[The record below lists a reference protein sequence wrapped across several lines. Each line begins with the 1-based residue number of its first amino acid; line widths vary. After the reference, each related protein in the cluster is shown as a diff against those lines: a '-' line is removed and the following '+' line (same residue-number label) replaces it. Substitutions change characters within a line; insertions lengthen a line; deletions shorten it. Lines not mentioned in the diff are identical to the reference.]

1 LATSVILGVLLG
13 FHIFS
18 VVAWFGAVLF
28 FVIIIET
35 SLPKLSPQ
43 TNGELVLKVFPK
55 FIRYVQLFSVLTL
68 IFGIILAL
76 DISNGDLAL
85 FGLGSTW
92 GLFVTIGASF
102 GFATLLILFL
112 LAAPSV
118 NKLGKVIMQ
127 MQANPQQPPPREF
140 HILQKGLEI
149 GGPTA
154 LGMLLLALVFMV
166 AAATV

>member
-1 LATSVILGVLLG
+1 LADTFLLGVLMW

-28 FVIIIET
+28 FVIIVET

-43 TNGELVLKVFPK
+43 TNAELVLKVFPK
-55 FIRYVQLFSVLTL
+55 FIRYAELFSGLTL
-68 IFGIILAL
+68 IFGISLAFE
-76 DISNGDLAL
+76 ISNGNLAL

-92 GLFVTIGASF
+92 GLYVTIGASF
-102 GFATLLILFL
+102 GFATFLILFL

-118 NKLGKVIMQ
+118 NKLGKAIMQ
-127 MQANPQQPPPREF
+127 IQANPEKPPPREF
-140 HILQKGLEI
+140 QILQKRLEI

-154 LGMLLLALVFMV
+154 LGLLSLALVFMV